1 MSTILTITGSDSTGG
16 SGVQAD
22 IRAIT
27 ELGGRVVSVI
37 TSLTIQNTL
46 GIQEFFDIPASTVA
60 NQIEAIAN
68 DTQPDIVKIGMV
80 RRLDTLSV
88 IVSFLQ
94 RYKPAYVLYDP
105 VVFSSNGDLLM
116 ESHLI
121 GMIRHQLLP
130 LCSLIVMRR
139 KESRQILGTSAFDTV
154 YLLDDTAIHGLA
166 NQTSTAI
173 AYYLA
178 TGHTMAEARQK
189 ATEYIKIKA
198 PQEGQTH
205 SRSAELYR
213 DFLKAIAAYIRQRSD
228 VAFYADYLNVTS
240 RYLGQVTNRVCGLT
254 PKALIEQKLIEA
266 LEHELQ
272 ATDQTIQ
279 EIANGYKFSSQAHFT
294 KLFKRITG
302 DTPSNYRKNHIK

>member
-88 IVSFLQ
+88 IVNFLQ

-121 GMIRHQLLP
+121 GMIRRQLLP

-154 YLLDDTAIHGLA
+154 YLLDDTAVHGLA
-166 NQTSTAI
+166 NQTSTTI